1 MYQPLF
7 SAELFNMCQPF
18 FQQTPTFHSPLG
30 RPATPRRKRL
40 SVASVRPGRVNM
52 TGCWPKKCLGGG
64 FKYFVCST
72 LLGEMIQF
80 DYIICF
86 IWVET
91 IFLQSSQAD
100 KNKNGIIEYNEFIE
114 WLQQPLGGLR
124 KATVKPSGVTSFRGR
139 SLPWSRFFQKK
150 IGIMWLQRLPNKVC
164 MWWWIYVD
172 VSENSGFSPKSSM
185 FK

>member
-7 SAELFNMCQPF
+7 SAELFNMRQPF

-30 RPATPRRKRL
+30 RPATPRKKRL

-64 FKYFVCST
+64 FKYFVFST

-86 IWVET
+86 KWVET
-91 IFLQSSQAD
+91 IFLQSPARLTRIRMVSSSTT
-100 KNKNGIIEYNEFIE
+100 NSSNGSN
-114 WLQQPLGGLR
+114 
-124 KATVKPSGVTSFRGR
+124 
-139 SLPWSRFFQKK
+139 SL
-150 IGIMWLQRLPNKVC
+150 
-164 MWWWIYVD
+164 
-172 VSENSGFSPKSSM
+172 SEV
-185 FK
+185 